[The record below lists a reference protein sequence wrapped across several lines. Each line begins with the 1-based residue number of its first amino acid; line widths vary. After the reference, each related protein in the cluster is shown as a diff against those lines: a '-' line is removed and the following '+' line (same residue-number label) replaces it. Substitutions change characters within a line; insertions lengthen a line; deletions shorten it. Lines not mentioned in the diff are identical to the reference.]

1 MKNGLSNRQL
11 KVFEI
16 YLEKAKFDHFKWSKI
31 SKLSL
36 STMVANIQPSSEQIS
51 SYPSGATD
59 PQLMILWPDKKSLK

>member
-1 MKNGLSNRQL
+1 MKNRQL

-31 SKLSL
+31 SKFSL
-36 STMVANIQPSSEQIS
+36 STMVANIQPSSKQMS

-59 PQLMILWPDKKSLK
+59 PQLMILWSDEKSLK